1 MEVGYFGSSA
11 KGNQGTTIM
20 PNRCLDFPFQAPK
33 ELFFFSFFFFFL
45 SGVKTIQ
52 ISLSRRSFQK

>member
-20 PNRCLDFPFQAPK
+20 PNMCLDFPSQAPK
-33 ELFFFSFFFFFL
+33 DFFFFWSQNYTDHFN
-45 SGVKTIQ
+45 S
-52 ISLSRRSFQK
+52 